1 MSGLT
6 QAQLKELRQRLQQRY
21 GELRE
26 EVRRELLAADEARY
40 IDLAGRV
47 HDSGEESVADLLAD
61 LDLARLDR
69 QINEIRRIE
78 AAFRRLDVGNY
89 GVCHDCDC
97 DIGYE
102 RLRSQPYAERCVEC
116 QAQYEKE
123 YGQGG
128 SSSL

>member
-6 QAQLKELRQRLQQRY
+6 QAQLKELHQRLQQRY
-21 GELRE
+21 GELCE
-26 EVRRELLAADEARY
+26 EVRQELLAADEARY

-61 LDLARLDR
+61 LDIARLDR

-116 QAQYEKE
+116 QAQHEKE

-128 SSSL
+128 ASSL

>member
-26 EVRRELLAADEARY
+26 EVRQELLAADEARY

-61 LDLARLDR
+61 LDIARLDR
-69 QINEIRRIE
+69 QVNEIRRIE

-102 RLRSQPYAERCVEC
+102 RLRTQPYAERCVEC
-116 QAQYEKE
+116 QAQYEKT

-128 SSSL
+128 APSL

>member
-1 MSGLT
+1 MPELT
-6 QAQLKELRQRLQQRY
+6 SAQLKELRQRLQQRHS
-21 GELRE
+21 ELRE
-26 EVRRELLAADEARY
+26 EVRRELLAADEERY

-61 LDLARLDR
+61 LDIARLDR
-69 QINEIRRIE
+69 QVNEIRRIE

-97 DIGYE
+97 DISYE
-102 RLRSQPYAERCVEC
+102 RLRSQPYAERCVDC
-116 QAQYEKE
+116 QSQYEKE

-128 SSSL
+128 SASL